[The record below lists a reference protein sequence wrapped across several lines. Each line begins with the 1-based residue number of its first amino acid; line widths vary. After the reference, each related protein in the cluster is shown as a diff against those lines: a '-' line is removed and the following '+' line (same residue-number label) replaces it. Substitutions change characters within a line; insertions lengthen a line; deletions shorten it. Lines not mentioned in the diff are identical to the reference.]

1 MASSGGEGVRII
13 DKFNGENFGMW
24 KFKMEMILV
33 EKDLREV
40 VDGSEEPPSEDADPK
55 TKKAFERKEK
65 KAFALIAINLVDRQ
79 IAHIR
84 HCKGPAQ
91 AWATLCNIHETKSL
105 SNILFLW
112 RKFFTSKMQEEDDL
126 LDHINKVKALADELA
141 CLETP
146 VTEGDVVMTLLE
158 SLPPSYEFFI
168 TALETRATKDL
179 TMEFVTAR
187 LMHEVT
193 KRKES
198 ESQEEGSA
206 LVSRHGKG
214 GTTKALKETR
224 TCFKCVKSSH
234 IAKHCRSSQAKDK
247 ESAHQASK
255 GEEEDEFA
263 FATHGG
269 GEKANMFTWIV
280 DSGATQHMTSHQD
293 AFHTYRPISGKR
305 IYLGDNGMVEALGM
319 GEILVEVQVKGLT
332 KKIRIEEVHHV
343 PKLHANLLSVSK
355 LSLGGL
361 CWI

>member
-1 MASSGGEGVRII
+1 
-13 DKFNGENFGMW
+13 
-24 KFKMEMILV
+24 
-33 EKDLREV
+33 
-40 VDGSEEPPSEDADPK
+40 
-55 TKKAFERKEK
+55 
-65 KAFALIAINLVDRQ
+65 
-79 IAHIR
+79 
-84 HCKGPAQ
+84 
-91 AWATLCNIHETKSL
+91 
-105 SNILFLW
+105 
-112 RKFFTSKMQEEDDL
+112 MQEEDDL

-141 CLETP
+141 CLEAP

-158 SLPPSYEFFI
+158 SLPPSYEFLI
-168 TALETRATKDL
+168 TALERRATKEL
-179 TMEFVTAR
+179 TMKFVTAR

-206 LVSRHGKG
+206 LVLRHGKG
-214 GTTKALKETR
+214 GTTKAFKETR
-224 TCFKCVKSSH
+224 TCFKCGKSGH

-255 GEEEDEFA
+255 EEEEDEFA
-263 FATHGG
+263 FAAHGG

-280 DSGATQHMTSHQD
+280 DSGATQHMTSHRD
-293 AFHTYRPISGKR
+293 AFHTCRPILEKR

-332 KKIRIEEVHHV
+332 KKIRIEGVLHV

-361 CWI
+361 KVHFNLVECIVWSPSGVLIASAPREGNLYYLHFTKVNGTSMACVAQGSAHEDLVELWHRRLGHLNVKSMKSLQHIDCEGAEPLFLQA

>member
-24 KFKMEMILV
+24 KFKMEMILA
-33 EKDLREV
+33 EKDLWEV

-55 TKKAFERKEK
+55 TKKAFERNEK
-65 KAFALIAINLVDRQ
+65 KAFAFIAINLVDRQ

-91 AWATLCNIHETKSL
+91 AWTTLCNIHETKSL

-112 RKFFTSKMQEEDDL
+112 HKFFTSKMQEEDDL

-141 CLETP
+141 CLEAP

-158 SLPPSYEFFI
+158 SLPPSYEFLI
-168 TALETRATKDL
+168 TALETRATKEL

-206 LVSRHGKG
+206 FVSRHGKG
-214 GTTKALKETR
+214 GTTKAFKETR
-224 TCFKCVKSSH
+224 TCFKC
-234 IAKHCRSSQAKDK
+234 
-247 ESAHQASK
+247 
-255 GEEEDEFA
+255 
-263 FATHGG
+263 
-269 GEKANMFTWIV
+269 
-280 DSGATQHMTSHQD
+280 
-293 AFHTYRPISGKR
+293 GK
-305 IYLGDNGMVEALGM
+305 
-319 GEILVEVQVKGLT
+319 
-332 KKIRIEEVHHV
+332 
-343 PKLHANLLSVSK
+343 
-355 LSLGGL
+355 
-361 CWI
+361 